1 MIEIKDITKRY
12 GERVLFENFSLEVE
26 QGEFVVINGS
36 SGAGKTTIL
45 NMIGGL
51 EPFDSGSI
59 MIDGLDVSKK
69 KDLLRIFREKT
80 GFIFQNFALVE
91 KKTVYEN
98 LEMIHPAYRTEIGME
113 EALDMVGMTGMGER
127 KVYSLSGGEQQR
139 VAIARLFL
147 KKATVILADEPTGS
161 LDKENADM
169 VMQLIL
175 ELNKQNK
182 TIIMVTHDEQYKKY
196 GRKTI
201 QI

>member
-98 LEMIHPAYRTEIGME
+98 LEMIHHAYRTEIGME